1 MEWHDHGATFSCTN
15 LAFTNTHGYSR
26 NARGDT
32 VGICSNGAIGH
43 RSGHG
48 FLRSVGVWEARASTC
63 PLVWRTP
70 RFEASA
76 RPVRGSSP
84 DSNGFPEPGWAMR
97 GAWSRAALF
106 YSALTITL
114 TFPLILHVGS
124 VVPHDVG
131 DPLLSTALVWWNTHA
146 LPLTG
151 RWWNGF

>member
-1 MEWHDHGATFSCTN
+1 
-15 LAFTNTHGYSR
+15 
-26 NARGDT
+26 
-32 VGICSNGAIGH
+32 
-43 RSGHG
+43 
-48 FLRSVGVWEARASTC
+48 
-63 PLVWRTP
+63 
-70 RFEASA
+70 
-76 RPVRGSSP
+76 
-84 DSNGFPEPGWAMR
+84 MR

-151 RWWNGF
+151 RWWNGFAFFPATGTVAFSDHRLGESLLAVPFQWLGFGTLTAEGTGFFGPILE